1 MAKLKK
7 FEAPWCSTCKTI
19 QPYLDSLGIEV
30 ERINVEDNA
39 ATAKLWGVRSL
50 PTIILLRDGH
60 DPVSLSGTA
69 DSIRARITALLGD
82 KE

>member
-1 MAKLKK
+1 MVKLKK

-30 ERINVEDNA
+30 EHINVEEDA
-39 ATAKLWGVRSL
+39 ATAKVWGVRSL
-50 PTIILLRDGH
+50 PTIILLRDGM

-69 DSIRARITALLGD
+69 DSIKATLDEELG
-82 KE
+82 KK